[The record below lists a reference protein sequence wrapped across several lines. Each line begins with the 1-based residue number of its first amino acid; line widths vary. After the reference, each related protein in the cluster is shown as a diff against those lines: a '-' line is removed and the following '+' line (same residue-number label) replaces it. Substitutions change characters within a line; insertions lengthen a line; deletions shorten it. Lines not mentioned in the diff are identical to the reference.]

1 MLKMIDVDTVN
12 GTLSSHGEVE
22 HSGFYNQEGLSSWWS
37 GTTSIRRSV
46 FMGDFIYSF
55 SSGGATVH
63 RTADLNLM
71 VELDLPGNEPYEY
84 YSTVDDPSEPEK
96 NGTAESSGDEVNDDG
111 GGANACS
118 ESDGSGCEG

>member
-1 MLKMIDVDTVN
+1 MIDVDTNN

-37 GTTSIRRSV
+37 GSTSIRRSV

-63 RTADLNLM
+63 RTADLNLV

-84 YSTVDDPSEPEK
+84 YSTVDGPSETEK
-96 NGTAESSGDEVNDDG
+96 NGTAESSGDEINDDG
-111 GGANACS
+111 GGVNACS